1 MKQKFKRRTVG
12 LIVVIV
18 ALLVVDTV
26 VLWRRGKYANEAD
39 RLRSSMTDL
48 ERKRLDAIVEAEQD
62 QSQLMLEL
70 MRRQAAGDQELH
82 LAVNI
87 DSSLMT
93 LDRGAA
99 RLRTIPAT
107 LGAEKRVGTPPD
119 TTHVVV
125 PRGKRTVERFLGDS
139 DRYEFPQWV
148 WTERSM
154 SVPESRSE
162 KGWTGKFAIVTTGG
176 TLIYSVPSKG
186 PLSDSTYVMPGTV
199 RVSSTDLAA
208 VRESLSRGM
217 AVYFY

>member
-1 MKQKFKRRTVG
+1 M
-12 LIVVIV
+12 VII

-26 VLWRRGKYANEAD
+26 ILWRRGRYADEAE
-39 RLRSSMTDL
+39 RLRASMTDL
-48 ERKRLDAIVEAEQD
+48 ERRKLDAIVEAEQD
-62 QSQLMLEL
+62 ESRLMLEL
-70 MRRQAAGDQELH
+70 MRRQSAGDEELH
-82 LAVNI
+82 LAVSI
-87 DSSLMT
+87 DSSLVA

-99 RLRTIPAT
+99 RLRTMPAMF
-107 LGAEKRVGTPPD
+107 GPEKRVGTPPD

-125 PRGKRTVERFLGDS
+125 PRGKRTVERLLGDS
-139 DRYEFPQWV
+139 DSYEFPQWV

-154 SVPESRSE
+154 PVPDSRTQ

-176 TLIYSVPSKG
+176 TLIYSVPASG